1 MVKMK
6 NIDNEL
12 KVVLAS
18 ASPRRKE
25 LLSLIFND
33 YDICPADCDE
43 SLHEGVTAQEAV
55 EYLSLIKNKA
65 SLELCGNEKLIISA
79 DTVVAV
85 DGEILGK
92 PVDKEDARRMIT
104 LLSGRAHQV
113 YTGVTLSYNGEFK
126 TFSEKTD
133 VVFYRLTEDEIE
145 GYISSSEPY
154 DKAYGRIG
162 DTGDIQPD
170 WADKAGAYG
179 IQGKAGLLVK
189 SVNGDYYNVV
199 GLPVARLKRE
209 IFTFI
214 EKQKNM

>member
-1 MVKMK
+1 MK
-6 NIDNEL
+6 NFDNL

-25 LLSLIFND
+25 LLSLIFNE
-33 YDICPADCDE
+33 YDIRPADCDE
-43 SLHEGVTAQEAV
+43 ALPEGIKAQEAV

-65 SLELCGNEKLIISA
+65 TVEICDKKSLVISA

-92 PVDKEDARRMIT
+92 PQDKEDARRMIS
-104 LLSGRAHQV
+104 LLSGREHQV
-113 YTGVTLSYNGEFK
+113 FTGVTLSLNGKFK

-133 VVFYRLTEDEIE
+133 VVFYTLTDKEIE
-145 GYISSSEPY
+145 DYISTDEPY
-154 DKAYGRIG
+154 
-162 DTGDIQPD
+162 
-170 WADKAGAYG
+170 DKAGAYG

-189 SVNGDYYNVV
+189 AVNGDYYNVV

-209 IFTFI
+209 IMEFI
-214 EKQKNM
+214 ENQ

>member
-1 MVKMK
+1 MK
-6 NIDNEL
+6 NFDNL

-25 LLSLIFND
+25 LLSLIFNE
-33 YDICPADCDE
+33 YDIRPADCDE
-43 SLHEGVTAQEAV
+43 TLPEGIKAQEAV

-65 SLELCGNEKLIISA
+65 TVEICDENSLVISA

-85 DGEILGK
+85 EGEILGK
-92 PVDKEDARRMIT
+92 PQDKEDARRMIS
-104 LLSGRAHQV
+104 LLSGREHQV
-113 YTGVTLSYNGEFK
+113 FTGVTLSLNGKFK

-133 VVFYRLTEDEIE
+133 VVFYKLTDKEIE
-145 GYISSSEPY
+145 DYISTDEPY
-154 DKAYGRIG
+154 
-162 DTGDIQPD
+162 
-170 WADKAGAYG
+170 DKAGAYG

-209 IFTFI
+209 IMEFI
-214 EKQKNM
+214 ENQ

>member
-1 MVKMK
+1 MK
-6 NIDNEL
+6 NLDNL

-25 LLSLIFND
+25 LLSLIFNE
-33 YDICPADCDE
+33 YDIRPADCDE
-43 SLHEGVTAQEAV
+43 ALPEGIKAQEAV

-65 SLELCGNEKLIISA
+65 TVEICGESSLVISA

-92 PVDKEDARRMIT
+92 PQDKEDARRMIA
-104 LLSGRAHQV
+104 LLSGREHQV
-113 YTGVTLSYNGEFK
+113 FTGVTLSLNGNFK

-133 VVFYRLTEDEIE
+133 VVFYKLTDKEIE
-145 GYISSSEPY
+145 DYISTDEPY
-154 DKAYGRIG
+154 
-162 DTGDIQPD
+162 
-170 WADKAGAYG
+170 DKAGAYG

-189 SVNGDYYNVV
+189 AVNGDYYNVV

-209 IFTFI
+209 IMEFI
-214 EKQKNM
+214 ENQ

>member
-1 MVKMK
+1 MK
-6 NIDNEL
+6 NYDNL

-25 LLSLIFND
+25 LLSLIFNK
-33 YDICPADCDE
+33 YDIRPADCDE
-43 SLHEGVTAQEAV
+43 TLPEGMKAQEAV

-65 SLELCGNEKLIISA
+65 TVEICDENSLVISA

-92 PVDKEDARRMIT
+92 PEDKEDARRMIA
-104 LLSGRAHQV
+104 LLSGREHQV
-113 YTGVTLSYNGEFK
+113 FTGVTLSLNGEFK

-133 VVFYRLTEDEIE
+133 VVFYKLTDKEIE
-145 GYISSSEPY
+145 DYISTDEPY
-154 DKAYGRIG
+154 
-162 DTGDIQPD
+162 
-170 WADKAGAYG
+170 DKAGAYG

-189 SVNGDYYNVV
+189 AVNGDYYNVV

-209 IFTFI
+209 IMAFI
-214 EKQKNM
+214 ENQ